1 MSDVIFGAN
10 LGSEILYNGVPYVL
24 KETGTATRNQFSSI
38 QNSNNTISNIER
50 PTYSFD
56 NTGAENSYQY
66 PLGAEAAANKFGWK
80 AQGIVDENPT
90 FVESMWVS
98 PQPITWKP
106 KQLKL
111 EYTRSVYNGYRYVYN
126 SRYSVIT
133 ADVNY
138 FTAPVDGFFRIFGGV
153 INGRYVYTTDEIVSI
168 LKHDITAQPGSMAGT
183 NRKNNEVLDGDTI
196 AFTMRGYIND
206 STPVDIK
213 PKSFKIIIDSSASSQ
228 AEHIS
233 KVKKYELLEPVQ
245 MNAGDTFYFKY
256 DYIPLHSDSDYGS
269 MPDEIDI
276 TESKLECWFNGIFYP
291 LTP

>member
-24 KETGTATRNQFSSI
+24 KETRTATRNQFSSI
-38 QNSNNTISNIER
+38 QNSSNAISNIER

-66 PLGAEAAANKFGWK
+66 PLGAEAAAYKYGWK

-111 EYTRSVYNGYRYVYN
+111 EYTRSVYNGYRYIYD

-138 FTAPVDGFFRIFGGV
+138 FTAPVDGFFRVYGGV
-153 INGRYVYTTDEIVSI
+153 VSGRYFYTNDDIQGVY
-168 LKHDITAQPGSMAGT
+168 KHDLSRIGEDTSSRQ
-183 NRKNNEVLDGDTI
+183 NNSILDGDTV

-213 PKSFKIIIDSSASSQ
+213 VNSFKILIENGNNPQ
-228 AEHIS
+228 HFER
-233 KVKKYELLEPVQ
+233 VKKYELLEPVQ

-269 MPDEIDI
+269 MPDKIDI

>member
-38 QNSNNTISNIER
+38 QNSSNTISNIER

-111 EYTRSVYNGYRYVYN
+111 EYTQSIYNGYRYIYD
-126 SRYSVIT
+126 SRYSVVT

-138 FTAPVDGFFRIFGGV
+138 FTASVDGFFRIFGG
-153 INGRYVYTTDEIVSI
+153 IMNGRLYTPKVIVSI
-168 LKHDITAQPGSMAGT
+168 LKHDITDKPGNNTAA
-183 NRKNNEVLDGDTI
+183 NRKNNEILDGDTV

-206 STPVDIK
+206 STPIDIK
-213 PKSFKIIIDSSASSQ
+213 SNSFNIIIDSSASSL
-228 AEHIS
+228 ATYIG
-233 KVKKYELLEPVQ
+233 KVKKYELLEPIQ
-245 MNAGDTFYFKY
+245 MNAGDTFCFKY